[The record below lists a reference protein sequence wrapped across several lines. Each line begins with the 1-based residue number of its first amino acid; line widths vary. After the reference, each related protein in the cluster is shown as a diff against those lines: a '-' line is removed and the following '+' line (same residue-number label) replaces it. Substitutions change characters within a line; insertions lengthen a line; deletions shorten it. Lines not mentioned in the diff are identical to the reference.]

1 METELSP
8 QTAWQNEGICYR
20 YAEDKLND
28 CVLRSIYMAIVRR
41 SFGYG
46 KLYTDRISQEDL
58 AKASAITSRTLRDKL
73 KILESMKMIKII
85 PPDTY
90 IKGGGST
97 SCAYAPD
104 YPRGYGKIKFKDE
117 DNKSGSKVKKED
129 SIKTKEPEKE
139 VKSNMIYVE
148 GKDYDF

>member
-1 METELSP
+1 METEISP

-46 KLYTDRISQEDL
+46 KKVTNRISQEEL
-58 AKASAITSRTLRDKL
+58 AKASAITSRTLRDKI
-73 KILESMKMIKII
+73 KILEEMEMVTVI
-85 PPDTY
+85 PPDTM

-104 YPRGYGKIKFKDE
+104 YPRGYGKIYFKD
-117 DNKSGSKVKKED
+117 DIKKSSSSGSKKQ
-129 SIKTKEPEKE
+129 EPEKWSS
-139 VKSNMIYVE
+139 KNLT
-148 GKDYDF
+148 F

>member
-1 METELSP
+1 METEISP
-8 QTAWQNEGICYR
+8 QMSWQNEGICSR

-46 KLYTDRISQEDL
+46 KKSTNRISQEEL
-58 AKASAITSRTLRDKL
+58 AKASAITSRTLRDKI
-73 KILESMKMIKII
+73 KILEEMKMVMVI
-85 PPDTY
+85 PPDTM

-104 YPRGYGKIKFKDE
+104 FPRGYGKLYLKD
-117 DNKSGSKVKKED
+117 DMQKSSSSGSKKQ
-129 SIKTKEPEKE
+129 EPEKWSS
-139 VKSNMIYVE
+139 KNLT
-148 GKDYDF
+148 F

>member
-1 METELSP
+1 METEISP
-8 QTAWQNEGICYR
+8 QIAWQNEGICSH

-46 KLYTDRISQEDL
+46 KKVTNRISQEEL
-58 AKASAITSRTLRDKL
+58 AKASAITSRTLRDKI
-73 KILESMKMIKII
+73 KILEEMKMVTVI
-85 PPDTY
+85 PPDTM

-104 YPRGYGKIKFKDE
+104 FPRGYGKVYLKDDIKSPTI
-117 DNKSGSKVKKED
+117 SGSKKQ
-129 SIKTKEPEKE
+129 EPEKWSSE
-139 VKSNMIYVE
+139 NLN
-148 GKDYDF
+148 F

>member
-46 KLYTDRISQEDL
+46 KPYTDRISQEDL

-104 YPRGYGKIKFKDE
+104 YPRGYGKIKFKE
-117 DNKSGSKVKKED
+117 DTNNSGSD
-129 SIKTKEPEKE
+129 TKTKEPEVNE
-139 VKSNMIYVE
+139 GYV
-148 GKDYDF
+148 YDENKQF

>member
-1 METELSP
+1 METEISP
-8 QTAWQNEGICYR
+8 QTSWQNEGICSR

-46 KLYTDRISQEDL
+46 KKSTNRISQEEL
-58 AKASAITSRTLRDKL
+58 AKASAITSRTLRDKI
-73 KILESMKMIKII
+73 KILEEMKMVTVI
-85 PPDTY
+85 PPDTM

-104 YPRGYGKIKFKDE
+104 FPRGYGKIFFKD
-117 DNKSGSKVKKED
+117 DIKSTTTSGSKKQ
-129 SIKTKEPEKE
+129 EPEKWSSE
-139 VKSNMIYVE
+139 NLT
-148 GKDYDF
+148 F

>member
-1 METELSP
+1 METEISP

-46 KLYTDRISQEDL
+46 KKYTNRISQEEL

-73 KILESMKMIKII
+73 KILEEMKMVVVI

-90 IKGGGST
+90 IKGGGSA

-104 YPRGYGKIKFKDE
+104 FPRGYGKIFIDDD
-117 DNKSGSKVKKED
+117 DNKN
-129 SIKTKEPEKE
+129 KTKESSEPDDKE
-139 VKSNMIYVE
+139 WNIENYQ
-148 GKDYDF
+148 F

>member
-1 METELSP
+1 METEISP
-8 QTAWQNEGICYR
+8 QTSWQNEGICSR

-46 KLYTDRISQEDL
+46 KKYTDRISQEEL
-58 AKASAITSRTLRDKL
+58 AKASAITSRTLRDKI
-73 KILESMKMIKII
+73 KILEEMKMVIVI
-85 PPDTY
+85 PPDTM

-104 YPRGYGKIKFKDE
+104 FPRGYGKIYFKD
-117 DNKSGSKVKKED
+117 DMKKSSSSGSKKQ
-129 SIKTKEPEKE
+129 EPEKWSSE
-139 VKSNMIYVE
+139 NLT
-148 GKDYDF
+148 F